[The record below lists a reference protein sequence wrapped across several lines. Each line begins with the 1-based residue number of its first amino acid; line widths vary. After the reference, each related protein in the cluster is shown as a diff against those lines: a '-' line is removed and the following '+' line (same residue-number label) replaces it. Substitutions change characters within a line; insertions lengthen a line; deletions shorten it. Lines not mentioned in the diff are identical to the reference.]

1 MCARQQA
8 RRASKGRFLVSGK
21 PKTNKGRWIQFAASM
36 VTAVIAVL
44 QLHGRDHIL
53 LGLAMY
59 AVGGAIGIT
68 VLIRRARRES
78 TALAAQM
85 PPDEESAAS
94 NPS

>member
-1 MCARQQA
+1 M
-8 RRASKGRFLVSGK
+8 SGK

-36 VTAVIAVL
+36 LTAVIAVF
-44 QLHGRDHIL
+44 QLHGRNHIL
-53 LGLAMY
+53 LGLGMC

-78 TALAAQM
+78 IALPVDV
-85 PPDEESAAS
+85 PPDEKSAAS

>member
-1 MCARQQA
+1 M
-8 RRASKGRFLVSGK
+8 SGK

-36 VTAVIAVL
+36 LAAVIAVF
-44 QLHGRDHIL
+44 QLHGRNHIL
-53 LGLAMY
+53 LGLGMC

-78 TALAAQM
+78 MAL
-85 PPDEESAAS
+85 PVDVPRDEKSAAS